1 MLDSLGTWQAHLVY
15 ALAWLSFGALHSLLA
30 HEPLRS
36 RLKRACGVYARL
48 TYTAI
53 AVVHLVAVSAAG
65 VWLFRSF
72 PWTIW
77 PWPIVALLVAV
88 HLCGWALLFAVLRR
102 YEAGRLLGTA
112 QLAERRHGVAD
123 PADDEA
129 LMTSGPHAVVRHPLY
144 AAGLL
149 ILWGQALGAHG
160 IATALWG
167 SLYLVVGARLEER
180 RLSIVFGQ
188 AYDDYRRAV
197 PAFVPKWRRLG

>member
-1 MLDSLGTWQAHLVY
+1 MDGSLGTWQAHLVY

-30 HEPLRS
+30 HEPPRGW
-36 RLKRACGVYARL
+36 LKRVCGVYGRL

-53 AVVHLVAVSAAG
+53 AVLHLAAVAAVGA
-65 VWLFRSF
+65 WLFRSV

-77 PWPIVALLVAV
+77 PWPLVGLFVLV
-88 HLCGWALLFAVLRR
+88 HLCGWVFLLTVLRR

-112 QLAERRHGVAD
+112 QLAESRRGIAD
-123 PADDEA
+123 PSDDEA
-129 LMTSGPHAVVRHPLY
+129 LMTAGPHAVVRHPLY

-149 ILWGQALGAHG
+149 ILWGQALGGFG

-180 RLSIVFGQ
+180 RLSVIFGQ
-188 AYDDYRRAV
+188 AYNDYRRAV
-197 PAFVPKWRRLG
+197 PAFVPRLRTRR